1 MVDIQALST
10 RDNVALL
17 RGATQHWSDL
27 DHLGNRTLVNRIAL
41 AQVSGRTL
49 VAGPTS
55 KALRD
60 AVAQVTSEVEF
71 LVRGVPDA
79 DEVARSQR
87 GHQVWCGDLSALAAR
102 GEWYDTVL
110 ITGDLACLLSLE
122 QEQCSWAQLA
132 TEAENL
138 LAPEGTLVLA
148 IENDLGLHRIHGERN
163 PRTADTDADWN
174 PMATWDRSRP
184 RSLPQVREVMGE
196 DARIFAFWP
205 DFRSPSAVI
214 DVDRIPADQAEALAL
229 TAGTL
234 SADGPDPAYLVTAA
248 AASGRVHDFAGGWLA
263 IRHPRRPSPA
273 ALLDVTAKKEWDTPA
288 EAAGH
293 SVLGTFH
300 DLAAASDLP
309 GIRSLVRAWSERLAD
324 GRHDAQVGLSLV
336 GEEGI
341 VAPLRALEEPRDARL
356 EALGELAAIC
366 RDRAWRTPWPATDDP
381 ATVLRQLAA
390 MAGLPEVTYDDAVQ
404 LIPSAPKRGP
414 QIDPQELLDVVER
427 NQTELSTMRSKLRW
441 VELQLEWANQRALA
455 GTPKGYAQGAV
466 RKAKSAAK
474 KTRQRVL
481 KELGLR

>member
-27 DHLGNRTLVNRIAL
+27 DRLGNRSLVNRIAL

-49 VAGPTS
+49 VAGPAP

-110 ITGDLACLLSLE
+110 ITADLASLLSLE
-122 QEQCSWAQLA
+122 QEQRTWAQLA

-184 RSLPQVREVMGE
+184 RSLAQVRDVVGE
-196 DARIFAFWP
+196 DARIFALWP
-205 DFRSPSAVI
+205 EFRSPSAVI
-214 DVDRIPADQAEALAL
+214 DVDRVPADQAESLAL

-234 SADGPDPAYLVTAA
+234 DGDGPDPAYLVMAA
-248 AASGRVHDFAGGWLA
+248 AAADRVHEFAGGWLA
-263 IRHPRRPSPA
+263 IRHPRRPSPV
-273 ALLDVTAKKEWDTPA
+273 ALLDVSAKKEWDAPV
-288 EAAGH
+288 EASGR
-293 SVLGTFH
+293 SLLGAFH
-300 DLAAASDLP
+300 DRAAACDLP
-309 GIRSLVRAWSERLAD
+309 GVRALIRAWSDRLAD
-324 GRHDAQVGLSLV
+324 GRHDAQLGLSLV
-336 GEEGI
+336 DEEGL
-341 VAPLRALEEPRDARL
+341 VVPLRALEEPRDGRL
-356 EALGELAAIC
+356 DALAELTAIC

-381 ATVLRQLAA
+381 AAVLRQLAA
-390 MAGLPEVTYDDAVQ
+390 MAGLPELTSDDALQ
-404 LIPSAPKRGP
+404 LIPAAPPRGP
-414 QIDPQELLDVVER
+414 QIDPQQLLDVVER
-427 NQTELSTMRSKLRW
+427 NQAELSTMRSKLRW
-441 VELQLEWANQRALA
+441 VEMQLEWATQRAMA

-466 RKAKSAAK
+466 RKAKSVAK
-474 KTRQRVL
+474 KTSQRVL